1 MQQCYS
7 IKNINLALPQTGIIF
22 ITGKSDCGKSN
33 LCMINKKT
41 LDLVREKII
50 IILKFIGEMQ
60 MEEFKGIGYKNSYSI
75 WILLT
80 GSIISFILT
89 AIILFLRQ
97 NDFIIYAILFLAL
110 AVIFLI
116 SFIIEKKRPDI
127 VVFLSDSSIKILK
140 GFKWKIISFDDIDYV
155 DYQLNVLK
163 RTQAILFEVGNLI
176 IENKNQKFVVRDV
189 ENVKDCYEKIM
200 ETLREY
206 RNTKNSQT

>member
-1 MQQCYS
+1 
-7 IKNINLALPQTGIIF
+7 
-22 ITGKSDCGKSN
+22 
-33 LCMINKKT
+33 
-41 LDLVREKII
+41 
-50 IILKFIGEMQ
+50 
-60 MEEFKGIGYKNSYSI
+60 MEEFKGIGYKNCYSI

-176 IENKNQKFVVRDV
+176 IENKSQKFVVRDV
-189 ENVKDCYEKIM
+189 ENVKDCYEEIM

>member
-1 MQQCYS
+1 M
-7 IKNINLALPQTGIIF
+7 
-22 ITGKSDCGKSN
+22 
-33 LCMINKKT
+33 
-41 LDLVREKII
+41 
-50 IILKFIGEMQ
+50 
-60 MEEFKGIGYKNSYSI
+60 
-75 WILLT
+75 T

-176 IENKNQKFVVRDV
+176 IENKSQKFVVRDV

>member
-1 MQQCYS
+1 MLFLVLS
-7 IKNINLALPQTGIIF
+7 IIF
-22 ITGKSDCGKSN
+22 
-33 LCMINKKT
+33 
-41 LDLVREKII
+41 
-50 IILKFIGEMQ
+50 F
-60 MEEFKGIGYKNSYSI
+60 
-75 WILLT
+75 
-80 GSIISFILT
+80 
-89 AIILFLRQ
+89 
-97 NDFIIYAILFLAL
+97 
-110 AVIFLI
+110 I

-127 VVFLSDSSIKILK
+127 VVFLSNSSIKILK

>member
-1 MQQCYS
+1 M
-7 IKNINLALPQTGIIF
+7 K
-22 ITGKSDCGKSN
+22 
-33 LCMINKKT
+33 
-41 LDLVREKII
+41 KII

-176 IENKNQKFVVRDV
+176 IENKSQKFVVRDV